1 MTRIKHRAAVDAV
14 EIGDL
19 DRRVGVVDRIV
30 GIARTTVRTDV
41 EIVELTRLPIAS
53 SARVFGRLH
62 PVRRYGEKDRPE
74 SFERVLQSW
83 DTANKATELSD
94 FSVCTTWGVRGK
106 NLYLLGLLRQ
116 RLEYPALKRAVREQQ
131 SLYHA
136 TVLIEDKASGT
147 QLIQESNRRVAS
159 RGPAQSTYFWWHPF
173 MRVLRARPQP
183 PAATS
188 GRHGLSSTKPRRD
201 DSSQAGL

>member
-1 MTRIKHRAAVDAV
+1 MTRITPCRADAV

-53 SARVFGRLH
+53 GARVFGRLH

-74 SFERVLQSW
+74 SFERVVQSW

-147 QLIQESNRRVAS
+147 QLIQESNRCVAS
-159 RGPAQSTYFWWHPF
+159 RGPAQSTYFWVAPF
-173 MRVLRARPQP
+173 HARAALCR
-183 PAATS
+183 TI
-188 GRHGLSSTKPRRD
+188 RRCT
-201 DSSQAGL
+201 